1 MSRAAMTLWSIS
13 HTTLDAALGFRVASF
28 IFIFCRVFLLKQ
40 TWRNF
45 SWGAWVLAETRNN
58 LNVEAGLNIR
68 LGRRHWG
75 FFWRQVVL
83 HSSHIKHWSTDRC
96 NSSTTSWD
104 HSTFLRTYF
113 SRRMFC
119 INYNIILILISSPC
133 ITISRSSLTE
143 SLRLHALETWNYN
156 LSAKMFLN
164 ATTELLIS
172 LVC

>member
-1 MSRAAMTLWSIS
+1 M
-13 HTTLDAALGFRVASF
+13 GFRVASF

-58 LNVEAGLNIR
+58 LNVEAGLSIR

-83 HSSHIKHWSTDRC
+83 PSSHIKHWSTD
-96 NSSTTSWD
+96 TTASPLAG
-104 HSTFLRTYF
+104 TAPIFPRIYF
-113 SRRMFC
+113 SRSMFC

-143 SLRLHALETWNYN
+143 SLCLHALETWNYN
-156 LSAKMFLN
+156 LSARMFLN
-164 ATTELLIS
+164 VTTGLL
-172 LVC
+172 VM